1 MQYGKTSEG
10 VAERAAFVVS
20 AMLALG
26 APSSS
31 LADILSNGPV
41 VTHPG
46 QGAGGASASAVQTT
60 IGLNFYG
67 ITCDGEANTRVADD
81 VVVPSGETWTVEAI
95 RFLGFVSGSGTST
108 STIKGVTL
116 RVWDGVPGAGGQIV
130 WGDVTTNLLA
140 GEAFTNTYRTLDTN
154 LVDPLRPVFQLVCI
168 TPGLVLT
175 GGKAYW
181 LDYQYQL
188 SGPGLGR
195 VPIVTLLGQL
205 GKPGGNARWHSPA
218 TGWTVIDDVQ
228 GQDMAFE
235 VQYSTSGAGPCYP
248 DCDSSGAL
256 NIDDFICF
264 QTYFAIGD
272 PYADCDAS
280 GGLNID
286 DFICF
291 QTYYAIGC

>member
-1 MQYGKTSEG
+1 MQYVKNCGG
-10 VAERAAFVVS
+10 VAVRAGLVIS
-20 AMLALG
+20 AALVLG
-26 APSSS
+26 ASIHAR
-31 LADILSNGPV
+31 ADVLSNGPI

-46 QGAGGASASAVQTT
+46 QGAGGASASAVQTG
-60 IGLNFYG
+60 IGLSFYG
-67 ITCDGEANTRVADD
+67 ITCDGLTNSRVADD
-81 VVVPSGETWTVEAI
+81 VVVPPGETWTVEAI
-95 RFLGFVSGSGTST
+95 RFLGFVSGSGTTT
-108 STIKGVTL
+108 STINGVTL
-116 RVWDGVPGAGGQIV
+116 QVWDGVPGAGGQII

-140 GEAFTNTYRTLDTN
+140 GEAFINTFRSLDTN
-154 LVDPLRPVFQLVCI
+154 LTDPLRPVFQLVCI

-188 SGPGLGR
+188 SGGGIGR
-195 VPIVTLLGQL
+195 VPLVTFLGQP
-205 GKPGGNARWHSPA
+205 GKLGGNARWHSPA

-235 VQYSTSGAGPCYP
+235 VQYSSGGAGPCYP

-280 GGLNID
+280 GGLDID

-291 QTYYAIGC
+291 QTFYALGC